1 MSEADRIR
9 SVYAGDQYTL
19 ARADDWSAPYH
30 PRNPKGLGRYQLH
43 AVQRAV
49 IAVLNEGDVDL
60 AGRTVLDLGCGG
72 GHLLRFLVELGVDP
86 HDCTG
91 LDLMAERVELGRR
104 CNPAMTFLEGDA
116 TVTGLHGPYELV
128 CQSVALCNLLG
139 DASRARFAREMLRL
153 TAPGGVILWHDIAIQ
168 EPRAQT
174 RAVSPAE
181 VRELLRSDPV
191 AERWVLHKR
200 TEQLVSYGMGWLA
213 DAIDAYAPHRV
224 VQRSNYVAL
233 FRPRRRRFS

>member
-9 SVYAGDQYTL
+9 SVYAGDRYTL

-30 PRNPKGLGRYQLH
+30 PRNPKGLGRYQLY

-60 AGRTVLDLGCGG
+60 AHRTVLDLGCGG

-91 LDLMAERVELGRR
+91 LDLMADRVELGRR

-116 TVTGLHGPYELV
+116 TVTGLDGPYDLV
-128 CQSVALCNLLG
+128 CQSVALCNLFDDG
-139 DASRARFAREMLRL
+139 DRVRFAQEMLRL
-153 TAPGGVILWHDIAIQ
+153 TA
-168 EPRAQT
+168 
-174 RAVSPAE
+174 AVPPAE
-181 VRELLRSDPV
+181 VRELLRSESV
-191 AERWVLHKR
+191 AERLVLHKR

-213 DAIDAYAPHRV
+213 DAIDAYAPHRMV
-224 VQRSNYVAL
+224 PRSNYVAL